1 MLLLEIQPA
10 HLQLQAERELTPD
23 ERDIMRAEITRL
35 RLQSIAPPVNVS
47 HSESPPP
54 TGGSFQE
61 TNDE

>member
-1 MLLLEIQPA
+1 
-10 HLQLQAERELTPD
+10 
-23 ERDIMRAEITRL
+23 MRAEITRL